1 MNILDRIQNPPQPDS
16 NYFADEV
23 SSIGSSILQNP
34 NMNPAAAASLYEG
47 DLDQAL
53 ANQSGTTYGSKG
65 RNNIFGKLM
74 SVRDAV
80 WIIGIFI
87 ALGATWGMT
96 SQRINAMERD
106 IDRIEEALIL
116 FTKMEARIA
125 VIENEVKNINKK
137 LDK

>member
-1 MNILDRIQNPPQPDS
+1 M
-16 NYFADEV
+16 
-23 SSIGSSILQNP
+23 SI
-34 NMNPAAAASLYEG
+34 
-47 DLDQAL
+47 
-53 ANQSGTTYGSKG
+53 
-65 RNNIFGKLM
+65 
-74 SVRDAV
+74 RDAV

-87 ALGATWGMT
+87 ALGVTWGMT

-137 LDK
+137 LDN